1 MKPITHYQL
10 PITHYQLPITNYPL
24 PITHYQLPITHYHD
38 RCANADDISDI
49 CARSPEIKVKMSIK
63 NIIF

>member
-1 MKPITHYQL
+1 MK
-10 PITHYQLPITNYPL
+10 

-63 NIIF
+63 NIIFTVMLLFIPVSLAAHFL